1 MASIFGDNATLF
13 VALCLLFTLPAFPRV
28 AASWPGRRSRFP
40 GGPVR
45 GASVIVAHLCLADIG
60 AIALQRRDRKER
72 SVIAIAYDEPA
83 TPFMGG
89 QLAGLDGAIKAGPAG
104 ITGRSQSGDCVE
116 TFWRWATAPSFFSCK
131 MRARAI
137 VGGARE
143 VGST

>member
-1 MASIFGDNATLF
+1 M
-13 VALCLLFTLPAFPRV
+13 VP
-28 AASWPGRRSRFP
+28 ASWRSRFS
-40 GGPVR
+40 GGPVPD
-45 GASVIVAHLCLADIG
+45 ASVIVAHLRLADIG

>member
-1 MASIFGDNATLF
+1 MVICWLSLPLSKSRRCPGPETWAAATSFGGAPPFGASFIAS
-13 VALCLLFTLPAFPRV
+13 PRV
-28 AASWPGRRSRFP
+28 SS
-40 GGPVR
+40 
-45 GASVIVAHLCLADIG
+45 IG

-116 TFWRWATAPSFFSCK
+116 TFWRWATAPAVRSFFSCK

>member
-1 MASIFGDNATLF
+1 M
-13 VALCLLFTLPAFPRV
+13 P
-28 AASWPGRRSRFP
+28 
-40 GGPVR
+40 
-45 GASVIVAHLCLADIG
+45 GASVIVAHLRLADIG

-116 TFWRWATAPSFFSCK
+116 TFWRWATAPAVRSFFSCK
-131 MRARAI
+131 MRGRAI

-143 VGST
+143 VGSI